1 VHGVLLRSMVTFTGP
16 PVIARVKV
24 TVPLVGTAVVGGGF
38 TGLAASPDG
47 VYVQPGLL
55 PEAEPALDGAAEA
68 AGAEEGV

>member
-1 VHGVLLRSMVTFTGP
+1 
-16 PVIARVKV
+16 
-24 TVPLVGTAVVGGGF
+24 
-38 TGLAASPDG
+38 